1 MLNLIIPYLLCTL
14 FIVHPGQG
22 IVYVDASTI
31 STLAEDLGE
40 AAGMTFQEIPSIFQS
55 FRSYTSPIHR
65 DPIIFKMPQEEDW
78 KKLEYV
84 IKELERIA
92 PHYTK
97 KYKEIPTIVIDAA
110 DTVAKGDSVMFNV
123 LIRGCKRLA
132 NNNVVNILLISSED
146 HVVHSITSKSEGTR
160 KVVYHFPDI
169 SIEEATHLLMM
180 HGEEKSLAEKVGR
193 ISDRRLIF
201 LKQIL
206 NLLEET
212 DVSCLSDDA
221 KVKVVEKYIKDIV
234 EDHLK
239 TSGLRTGNEY
249 FKEKEAILSIIA
261 KNPMKRQELLYHF
274 YDGDLVQARVET
286 AIDALLKG
294 NFLVLREGN
303 ILTFQTQP
311 HKKYWEQKWPKH

>member
-1 MLNLIIPYLLCTL
+1 M
-14 FIVHPGQG
+14 
-22 IVYVDASTI
+22 YVDASTV
-31 STLAEDLGE
+31 STLAKDLGE

-65 DPIIFKMPQEEDW
+65 DPIIFKMPQEEEW

-92 PHYTK
+92 PYYTK

-110 DTVAKGDSVMFNV
+110 DTVAKGDSVMFDV

-132 NNNVVNILLISSED
+132 NNNVINILLISSED
-146 HVVHSITSKSEGTR
+146 HVVSSIRNMSEGTR
-160 KVVYHFPDI
+160 KAVYHFPDI
-169 SIEEATHLLMM
+169 SIKEATHLLMM
-180 HGEEKSLAEKVGR
+180 HGEEKPLAEKIGQ
-193 ISDRRLIF
+193 ISDGRLIF

-212 DVSCLSDDA
+212 DISCLSDDA
-221 KVKVVEKYIKDIV
+221 KVKVVKKHIEDVI

-249 FKEKEAILSIIA
+249 IKEKEAILSIIA
-261 KNPMKRQELLYHF
+261 NNPMKRQELLYHF
-274 YDGDLVQARVET
+274 SSGDLVQARVET
-286 AIDALLKG
+286 AIDTLLRG
-294 NFLVLREGN
+294 NFLILREGN
-303 ILTFQTQP
+303 VLTFQTQA
-311 HKKYWEQKWPKH
+311 HKKYWEQKWHCQIE